1 MDIYI
6 TEFNVHLLGIVDVYS
21 FYLIFVK
28 FNKICRTKPRKH
40 LNTLHIARLEY
51 FQGTTNNFTPYMQ
64 YRANPSLVEK
74 GAIGPVH
81 LGLQTRFPNRDQL
94 GGTKGGT
101 L

>member
-64 YRANPSLVEK
+64 YRANPYNIEGTISL
-74 GAIGPVH
+74 I
-81 LGLQTRFPNRDQL
+81 LQQRMIYSPCL
-94 GGTKGGT
+94 
-101 L
+101 